1 MSYYYNINVTVKRFI
16 VYEATLYDLYLF
28 YTESRAAVEWADS
41 WWGTPACIRM
51 VLRLHHAVNTTV
63 GPHVTIIPSTP
74 ENRSGKFESLHSIK
88 NYQIRNIHEFC
99 PGPMFPQK
107 TRYRWIFFSH
117 FTNCNLYKAEVSLEI
132 RV

>member
-51 VLRLHHAVNTTV
+51 VLRLHHAVSTTV
-63 GPHVTIIPSTP
+63 DPHVTIIPSTP

-88 NYQIRNIHEFC
+88 NYQIRNIHEFS
-99 PGPMFPQK
+99 PGANV
-107 TRYRWIFFSH
+107 SSED
-117 FTNCNLYKAEVSLEI
+117 EV
-132 RV
+132 